1 LGWRVAWIKPN
12 QALEPKDIS
21 SLADRLVIAFLFL
34 YVSSQSSRGGFV
46 MEMQQVRY
54 FLAVAKALNFTRA
67 AEECNVT
74 QPALTR
80 AIKLLEYEL
89 GGDLIRREGRNSH
102 LTELGNKMLPMLSQC
117 YEAATSAKAL
127 AQAFSKGDVSTLAIG
142 VARTI
147 DPLMLMVPFREMYDM
162 FPGLQLKLKRGT
174 AAEIVDM
181 LQVGQV
187 DLAIGGPLGETWDR
201 LETWP
206 MFSESFDLIVGADH
220 ALTLR
225 DAAELAV
232 EHIHGERFLRHNGND
247 LTDYECERLG
257 AAGIDLHT
265 AHEVNSDRDL
275 EALVVAGFGIAIAPR
290 GLHRSAALR
299 HIDFP
304 GIDIQRPVAIYTVAG
319 RQRSRETTA
328 LLSLLRAKDW
338 SGE

>member
-1 LGWRVAWIKPN
+1 
-12 QALEPKDIS
+12 
-21 SLADRLVIAFLFL
+21 
-34 YVSSQSSRGGFV
+34 

-54 FLAVAKALNFTRA
+54 FITVAKTLNFTRA

-127 AQAFSKGDVSTLAIG
+127 AQALSKGDVSTLSVA

-147 DPLMLMVPFREMYDM
+147 DPLLLMVPFREMYDM
-162 FPGLQLKLKRGT
+162 FPGIQLKLKRGT
-174 AAEIVDM
+174 AADIVEM

-201 LETWP
+201 LEVWP
-206 MFSESFDLIVGADH
+206 MFSESFHLIVGEDH
-220 ALTLR
+220 PFAMD
-225 DAAELAV
+225 DAVDLDVEL
-232 EHIHGERFLRHNGND
+232 IQGERFLLHCGND
-247 LTDYECERLG
+247 LTDYEREKLS
-257 AAGIDLHT
+257 AAGVDLHT

-275 EALVVAGFGIAIAPR
+275 EALVVSGFGIAISPSR
-290 GLHRSAALR
+290 LSRSGGIKHLDFAAL
-299 HIDFP
+299 
-304 GIDIQRPVAIYTVAG
+304 DIQRSVAIYTVAG
-319 RQRSRETTA
+319 RLRSRETAA
-328 LLSLLRAKDW
+328 LLSMLRCKDW
-338 SGE
+338 SSE